1 MTDDTLKKV
10 LQEQLKEMQ
19 DMRFWLQRSWGKCQS
34 IHFDGDLTPDEYD
47 DLEAL
52 GSRYARACDIV
63 YQKML
68 RCLDRIELAPQGSLL
83 DAVHRAEK
91 RGFFESEQQARILR
105 ELRNEVVHEYASAN
119 LRYLL
124 ERIVGASQELLIIMD
139 KVKAYAQRYV

>member
-1 MTDDTLKKV
+1 
-10 LQEQLKEMQ
+10 MQ
-19 DMRFWLQRSWGKCQS
+19 FWLHRSWSKCKG
-34 IHFDGDLTPDEYD
+34 INFDSDLPPDDYD

-52 GSRYARACDIV
+52 ASRYARACDIV
-63 YQKML
+63 YQKMF
-68 RCLDRIELAPQGSLL
+68 RCVDTIEMAPKGSLL

-91 RGFFESEQQARILR
+91 RGFFESELQARQLR

-139 KVKAYAQRYV
+139 KAAAYAQRYV